1 MLRKR
6 IIPTLLIQQNKLLKG
21 NKFKNHSY
29 VGDPINVVKIF
40 NEKYVDELL
49 IYDIQNLSGEDS
61 INFELLKNIASECN
75 MPLTYGGR
83 ISSVEQVR
91 ELFSIGIEKVSINTN
106 VLENYDLIKKLSETF
121 GSQSVM
127 VCIDIK
133 KNFFGKNFIFNW
145 RKKKLLKNLDINTH
159 VENCISG
166 GAGEILINLVDNEG
180 MLNGLKIE
188 DLNFLKSNYSLPI
201 IVSGGINSSQ
211 NIDKLLSYDIID
223 AVGVGANF
231 IYHGPHKGVVISY
244 YSPI

>member
-1 MLRKR
+1 
-6 IIPTLLIQQNKLLKG
+6 
-21 NKFKNHSY
+21 
-29 VGDPINVVKIF
+29 
-40 NEKYVDELL
+40 
-49 IYDIQNLSGEDS
+49 
-61 INFELLKNIASECN
+61 

-83 ISSVEQVR
+83 INSVEQVR

-106 VLENYDLIKKLSETF
+106 ILENYDLIKKLSETF

-127 VCIDIK
+127 VSIDIK

-145 RKKKLLKNLDINTH
+145 RKKKLLKNLDINAH
-159 VENCISG
+159 MDNCISC
-166 GAGEILINLVDNEG
+166 GAGEILINLVNNEG

-188 DLNFLKSNYSLPI
+188 DLNFLKNYYSLPI

-211 NIDKLLSYDIID
+211 NIDKLLSSKLID

-244 YSPI
+244 YSPS